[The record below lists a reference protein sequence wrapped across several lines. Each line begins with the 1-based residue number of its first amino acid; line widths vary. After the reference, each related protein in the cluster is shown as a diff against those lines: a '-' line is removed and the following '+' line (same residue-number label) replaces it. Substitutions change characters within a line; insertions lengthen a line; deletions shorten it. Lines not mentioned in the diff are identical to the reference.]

1 MPTTKKTP
9 NKDARAAGALLAL
22 FALWTA
28 LVGTVDVAP
37 AGPNGSEVG
46 LATMNVAFHELTGV
60 NLVLYSVTDW
70 LSLVPISIMLGF
82 GLLGLSQLVLRRS
95 LLEVDR
101 NLLALGGLYVV
112 LLAAYLAFDV
122 VALNHRPVL
131 IEGVLEPSYPSST
144 TLLVATVAST
154 AIMQANLRIKK
165 EGARTFISAALIAF
179 AAFMII
185 ARTLSSVHWLSD
197 IVGGLL
203 LSGGLAM
210 AYRAVAFGGKA
221 R

>member
-1 MPTTKKTP
+1 
-9 NKDARAAGALLAL
+9 
-22 FALWTA
+22 
-28 LVGTVDVAP
+28 
-37 AGPNGSEVG
+37 
-46 LATMNVAFHELTGV
+46 
-60 NLVLYSVTDW
+60 
-70 LSLVPISIMLGF
+70 
-82 GLLGLSQLVLRRS
+82 
-95 LLEVDR
+95 
-101 NLLALGGLYVV
+101 
-112 LLAAYLAFDV
+112 
-122 VALNHRPVL
+122 
-131 IEGVLEPSYPSST
+131 
-144 TLLVATVAST
+144 
-154 AIMQANLRIKK
+154 MQANLRIKK